1 MFTLI
6 TLLLIQFFFCL
17 FFFLYFRHKIS
28 EQLKL
33 KDFRQE
39 IDELIISFNRQAERH
54 ISYLENLLDND
65 VFKDNTD
72 VKVRPITHL
81 NIPSKSKFDERIS
94 DIDFNSSKIK
104 SNPVSQ
110 KPFSSKMK
118 IPIPPQVAHSFYA
131 KFSGSTSTRFSEPST
146 SIINKSEK
154 IEKSVIYELQKK
166 IIHLNNKG
174 FNSIQIAKKLSISIA
189 EVKLILELKDRN

>member
-1 MFTLI
+1 MFFLI
-6 TLLLIQFFFCL
+6 TLLFIQFFFCL

-65 VFKDNTD
+65 VFKNST
-72 VKVRPITHL
+72 VVRKRPTTHL
-81 NIPSKSKFDERIS
+81 NIPSKPKFDERIS
-94 DIDFNSSKIK
+94 DIDFNSSEIK
-104 SNPVSQ
+104 SNPASQ
-110 KPFSSKMK
+110 KSLSSKMK
-118 IPIPPQVAHSFYA
+118 IPISPQVAHSFYA
-131 KFSGSTSTRFSEPST
+131 KFSGFTSIRSPETST
-146 SIINKSEK
+146 SIINKSK
-154 IEKSVIYELQKK
+154 KTEKSFINELQKK
-166 IIHLNNKG
+166 VIHFNNKG
-174 FNSIQIAKKLSISIA
+174 FDSIQIAKKLSISIA